1 MFLLDINSS
10 VIDTMLSLVN
20 KYGLSH
26 VCADPEFKNI
36 EYIGDGKRFR
46 EIKIN
51 FPYLDMHLK
60 VFTHTGSP
68 RINIE
73 FFLRGTKDK
82 VWEFQNLFEYLYWTS
97 LHGAGKIFS
106 YNFKKREILKC
117 ADYKQT
123 NNISL
128 RSFEANCFLCL
139 STLFAL
145 EEFIL

>member
-1 MFLLDINSS
+1 
-10 VIDTMLSLVN
+10 MLSLVN

-46 EIKIN
+46 EIPIN
-51 FPYLDMHLK
+51 FPYLDIYSKPEIVYEAL
-60 VFTHTGSP
+60 T
-68 RINIE
+68 RIYIE

-106 YNFKKREILKC
+106 YNLKKKR
-117 ADYKQT
+117 
-123 NNISL
+123 N
-128 RSFEANCFLCL
+128 FEMCRL
-139 STLFAL
+139 
-145 EEFIL
+145 